1 MIYDFLQNNRF
12 VGFAH
17 FRISFESHF
26 KKDTI
31 IPQLKATDNEKCLW
45 EVLIHSDLDKW
56 QPVEIEVESG
66 KKLVSYPNE
75 NGARAYDYQSSRDDD
90 EFQRL
95 KENLYTS
102 SLRYNTESRLHIRFS
117 PSLHINI
124 PFSSNNNISPDL
136 FSSQVN

>member
-1 MIYDFLQNNRF
+1 MILFQNNRL

-17 FRISFESHF
+17 FRISLESHL

-31 IPQLKATDNEKCLW
+31 IPQLKATDEDKCLL
-45 EVLIHSDLDKW
+45 EVLLHSDLDKW
-56 QPVEIEVESG
+56 QQVEIEVESG
-66 KKLVSYPNE
+66 KKLVSYPNN
-75 NGARAYDYQSSRDDD
+75 NGSKAYDSQSSRDDD

-102 SLRYNTESRLHIRFS
+102 SLKYNTESRLHIRFS

-124 PFSSNNNISPDL
+124 PFSSNNNIFPDF